1 VTGPLSG
8 GLEQLSVF
16 KAFVFTFTDGC
27 FSGHAS
33 EVIRYFVFHDA
44 DQPRAFRAATLKV
57 FIGFN
62 GGEKRFLDDVFGGGL
77 IPQSKDGVLE
87 EVVAMLVEPG
97 GAIGRFNGGLFFH
110 PQITQILFV

>member
-1 VTGPLSG
+1 
-8 GLEQLSVF
+8 
-16 KAFVFTFTDGC
+16 
-27 FSGHAS
+27 
-33 EVIRYFVFHDA
+33 VIRYFVFHDA
-44 DQPRAFRAATLKV
+44 DQPRAFRAAALKV

-62 GGEKRFLDDVFGGGL
+62 GGEKRFLDDVFSGGL